1 VIAIDGYVATGKGTT
16 AQGVARKLGYTYL
29 DTGAMY
35 RAVTLYA
42 LEHGL
47 IESSEAE
54 KAYMMSQITLS
65 FYYNPETDHDDIL
78 LN

>member
-1 VIAIDGYVATGKGTT
+1 M
-16 AQGVARKLGYTYL
+16 YL

-65 FYYNPETDHDDIL
+65 FHYNPETDHDDMR